1 MLGRMERMA
10 DANLYKQQL
19 IERFPDSKYAKTLSD
34 PDFAYN
40 AVYGKH
46 LEDSLYAD
54 TYKKYQAGEYNRVVT
69 NAELSAKKY
78 PMGQH
83 RPKFMFLHA
92 VSALQ
97 RGDQKQFLSELKELV
112 QQYPETK
119 LPILP
124 HIS

>member
-1 MLGRMERMA
+1 MIYKDILEDFPRAEHSFGRLIHDFPDFAQLDEANYNLFLMLGRMERMA
-10 DANLYKQQL
+10 DAYLYKQQL

-69 NAELSAKKY
+69 NAELSAKK
-78 PMGQH
+78 
-83 RPKFMFLHA
+83 
-92 VSALQ
+92 
-97 RGDQKQFLSELKELV
+97 
-112 QQYPETK
+112 
-119 LPILP
+119 
-124 HIS
+124 